1 MCPFKKR
8 PITSTWGPGGAHA
21 PGGDQSRSRTR
32 EFGFRDFSLGIQSF
46 QHSCDV
52 GSSFSPRRTTCSIPS
67 VPNLLPDFAR
77 PVFLSFLFLLF
88 RQLLLRQLLLLLTSL
103 LLRLLF
109 QLSLLLILLP
119 LLVAGNDVV
128 VRAHRVAPLTHCA
141 PRVERP
147 TRRFGA
153 ADLE

>member
-1 MCPFKKR
+1 M
-8 PITSTWGPGGAHA
+8 
-21 PGGDQSRSRTR
+21 
-32 EFGFRDFSLGIQSF
+32 
-46 QHSCDV
+46 
-52 GSSFSPRRTTCSIPS
+52 
-67 VPNLLPDFAR
+67 
-77 PVFLSFLFLLF
+77 LF

-153 ADLE
+153 AVLE